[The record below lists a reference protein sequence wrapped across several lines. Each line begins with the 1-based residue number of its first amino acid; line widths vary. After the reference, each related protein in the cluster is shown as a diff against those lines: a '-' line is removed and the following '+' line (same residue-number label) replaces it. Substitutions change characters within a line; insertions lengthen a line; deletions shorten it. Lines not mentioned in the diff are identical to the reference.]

1 MKWRIFR
8 GIDDSVYPLFLV
20 SEWRT
25 ERDAGLEGIVKAVEE
40 LDWPRENELL
50 LEYRD
55 SRIDDY
61 NAYWKEITGKTD
73 DETMV
78 VPMDLESIRNY
89 IGENRLSDDFMAFG
103 EARPRLATDFMEAEE
118 MRDYLV
124 ESNLAPLM
132 ERLNCQC
139 LCVYRDFDR
148 HGIMMTK

>member
-25 ERDAGLEGIVKAVEE
+25 EREAGLEGIVKAVEE
-40 LDWPRENELL
+40 LDWPRESELL

-55 SRIDDY
+55 SRIADY
-61 NAYWKEITGKTD
+61 TAYWKRITGKTD
-73 DETMV
+73 DETMA
-78 VPMDLESIRNY
+78 VPMDLESIRDY
-89 IGENRLSDDFMAFG
+89 IGENRLWDDFKAFG
-103 EARPRLATDFMEAEE
+103 EARPRLATDFMEAAE

-124 ESNLAPLM
+124 ESNLAPLID
-132 ERLNCQC
+132 RLKCQC

>member
-1 MKWRIFR
+1 MSWRFFR
-8 GIDDSVYPLFLV
+8 GIDDSVFPLFLV

-25 ERDAGLEGIVKAVEE
+25 ERDAGLEGIVRAVEE

-61 NAYWKEITGKTD
+61 KEYWKGISGQKKL
-73 DETMV
+73 
-78 VPMDLESIRNY
+78 VPMDLDSIRDY
-89 IGENRLSDDFMAFG
+89 IGENRLSDDFKAFG
-103 EARPRLATDFMEAEE
+103 DARPRLAIDFMEADELRE
-118 MRDYLV
+118 YLV

-148 HGIMMTK
+148 HGIMVTK

>member
-1 MKWRIFR
+1 MSWRFFR
-8 GIDDSVYPLFLV
+8 GIDESVFPLFLV

-25 ERDAGLEGIVKAVEE
+25 EREAGLEGIVKAVEE

-61 NAYWKEITGKTD
+61 REYWKGISGQKKL
-73 DETMV
+73 
-78 VPMDLESIRNY
+78 VPMDLDSIREY
-89 IGENRLSDDFMAFG
+89 IGENRLSDDFRSFG
-103 EARPRLATDFMEAEE
+103 EARPRLAIDFMEAAELRE
-118 MRDYLV
+118 YLV

-132 ERLNCQC
+132 ESLNCQC

-148 HGIMMTK
+148 HGIMVTK

>member
-25 ERDAGLEGIVKAVEE
+25 EREAGMDGLVKAVEE
-40 LDWPRENELL
+40 LDWPRESELL

-61 NAYWKEITGKTD
+61 KAYWKGISGKSKA
-73 DETMV
+73 
-78 VPMDLESIRNY
+78 VPMDPESIRDY
-89 IGENRLSDDFMAFG
+89 IGENRLWDDFKAFDQ
-103 EARPRLATDFMEAEE
+103 AHPRLATDFMEAAEL
-118 MRDYLV
+118 RDYLV
-124 ESNLAPLM
+124 ESNMLPLM
-132 ERLNCQC
+132 DSLRCQC
-139 LCVYRDFDR
+139 LCVYRDFDK